1 MRKKIT
7 AANMT
12 LTPDEAAKFW
22 PIYDQY
28 IKETMKINDE
38 RWATIKNYATNY
50 NTMTNQVAQDYM
62 EHSAN
67 ADQQLIALLAKYI
80 SIFQNAISPKKT
92 AQWYQID
99 RRVDTMI
106 NLQLASLIPI
116 VKVDK

>member
-1 MRKKIT
+1 
-7 AANMT
+7 
-12 LTPDEAAKFW
+12 
-22 PIYDQY
+22 
-28 IKETMKINDE
+28 MKINDE

-50 NTMTNQVAQDYM
+50 STMTNQLAQDYM

-106 NLQLASLIPI
+106 NLQLASLVPI